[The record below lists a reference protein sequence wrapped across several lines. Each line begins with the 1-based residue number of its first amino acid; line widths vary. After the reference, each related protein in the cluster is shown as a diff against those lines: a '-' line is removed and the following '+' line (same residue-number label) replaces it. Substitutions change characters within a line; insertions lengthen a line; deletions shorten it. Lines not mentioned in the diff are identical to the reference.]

1 MKLVQV
7 AHAITK
13 GDAASNQILAMDA
26 AFKELGYEAEI
37 YAGKFDKEF
46 IGRVNKFSQ
55 VVPDEKAILIY
66 HMTTGTSFTN
76 AILSYPYPVVLYYH
90 NITPARYF
98 IGNAWGSCLKSI
110 KGRYQLRRLKAKTFF
125 AWTASQYSRE
135 ELITLGFKDT
145 AVLPILV
152 DFEEYRNVPIE
163 QSLYSRYRDGK
174 LNILVV
180 GRVTPHKK
188 QDEAIRLVSYYK
200 QHISSQVRLIIVGNP
215 KESYGKKLTALI
227 RQLDVEEDIILTGKV
242 SFADLCTYY
251 HVSDML
257 LCLSE
262 HEGFCVPIVET
273 MIFDKTIVAYAGT
286 AIPETVGAA
295 GILLKNKEI
304 ENMAHIIQQTMSSS
318 EVQTSLAEERKKRL
332 ASLDHRHLLS
342 KISVDIQHMIRSL
355 RF

>member
-1 MKLVQV
+1 MKIVQV

-13 GDAASNQILAMDA
+13 GDAASNQILAMDV

-37 YAGKFDKEF
+37 YSGKFDKEF
-46 IGRVNKFSQ
+46 KGRICSFSQ
-55 VVPDEKAILIY
+55 FVPDKQALLIY

-76 AILSYPYPVVLYYH
+76 AILSYPYPIVLYYH

-110 KGRYQLRRLKAKTFF
+110 RGRYQLSRLKDKTFF
-125 AWTASQYSRE
+125 AWTASEYSRE
-135 ELITLGFKDT
+135 ELIGLGFKNT

-152 DFEEYRNVPIE
+152 NFDEYRNMPLE
-163 QSLYSRYRDGK
+163 ELLYSCYRDGK

-200 QHISSQVRLIIVGNP
+200 EHISDQIRLIIVGNP
-215 KESYGKKLTALI
+215 KKSYGTKLHALI
-227 RQLDVEEDIILTGKV
+227 RELDLEENIILTGKV

-251 HVSDML
+251 RLSDIL

-262 HEGFCVPIVET
+262 HEGFCVPIVES
-273 MIFDKTIVAYAGT
+273 MIFDKTIIAYAAT
-286 AIPETVGAA
+286 AVAETVGGA
-295 GILLKNKEI
+295 GILLQNKEI
-304 ENMAHIIQQTMSSS
+304 AEMANIIHQTMSSS
-318 EVQTSLAEERKKRL
+318 EIQNNLAEERKKRL
-332 ASLDHRHLLS
+332 VSLDHQHLIGKLS
-342 KISVDIQHMIRSL
+342 ADLQQITKLIKS
-355 RF
+355 